1 MKVDFSKYPFT
12 VSLNDYMVAVHK
24 YVVDLDS
31 LLENKNIVNLAIKR
45 IESAIKGKVFDGRAL
60 STDDLVISFHIA
72 VLLIKKINSRWLQ
85 SRFAN
90 FEAERSY
97 RFLQEEDSLSLM
109 NVLRV
114 SGINVGK
121 PRKELRILVGYTR
134 GGREVYDTYD
144 FIVAFQDYLRYTRR
158 FWGESKWK
166 LVNRLVS
173 GGFVYIR
180 RDELVRLGKE
190 VFYAKITDIF
200 DKTGLVPIQTLESL
214 AEKVKQL
221 IPEKYSDTGGLRGL
235 SLTGKGRKVV
245 VEALPPCIKRIYN
258 AMLKGDNLSHHERFA
273 IATFLLAL
281 DVELEYLVDLFRS
294 LPDFN
299 EKITRY
305 QIEHLA
311 GKRGSGRKYSPY
323 NCENMRSRGLCV
335 AECGVKHP
343 LTYYFKELRKL
354 KKEKDRGK
362 TQLTSSKTQR

>member
-1 MKVDFSKYPFT
+1 MKVDFSRYPFL

-24 YVVDLDS
+24 YIVDLDS
-31 LLENKNIVNLAIKR
+31 LLENKSIVNLAVKR
-45 IESAIKGKVFDGRAL
+45 IESAIRGRIFDGRGL

-72 VLLIKKINSRWLQ
+72 VLLIKKVNSRWLQ

-97 RFLQEEDSLSLM
+97 RFLQEEDQRSLM

-114 SGINVGK
+114 SGVNVDK
-121 PRKELRILVGYTR
+121 PRKELRILVGYTK
-134 GGREVYDTYD
+134 GGREVYDAYD
-144 FIVAFQDYLRYTRR
+144 FIIAFQGYVRYTRR
-158 FWGESKWK
+158 FWGEGKWK

-173 GGFVYIR
+173 EGFVYIR
-180 RDELVRLGKE
+180 RDELARLGKE
-190 VFYAKITDIF
+190 VFYAKIMGMF
-200 DKTGLVPIQTLESL
+200 DEIELVPIQTLESL
-214 AEKVKQL
+214 ADKVKQL
-221 IPEKYSDTGGLRGL
+221 IPEKYVETSGLGGL
-235 SLTGKGRKVV
+235 SLTGKTGKVV

-281 DVELEYLVDLFRS
+281 GVDTDYLVNLFRN

-323 NCENMRSRGLCV
+323 NCESMRSRGLCV

-343 LTYYFKELRKL
+343 LTYYFSELRKL
-354 KKEKDRGK
+354 KMEKDRGK
-362 TQLTSSKTQR
+362 TQPASSETQR

>member
-1 MKVDFSKYPFT
+1 MKADFSKYPLL
-12 VSLNDYMVAVHK
+12 VSLNDYMIAVHK

-31 LLENKNIVNLAIKR
+31 LLGNRNITDLAVKR
-45 IESAIKGKVFDGRAL
+45 IESAIKGKVFERRGL

-97 RFLQEEDSLSLM
+97 RFLQGEDSQSLISIM
-109 NVLRV
+109 RV

-121 PRKELRILVGYTR
+121 PLEELKVLIGRTR
-134 GGREVYDTYD
+134 GGREVYDIYD
-144 FIVAFQDYLRYTRR
+144 FVVGFQDYLRYTRR
-158 FWGESKWK
+158 FWGEGKWK

-173 GGFVYIR
+173 RGFVYVK

-190 VFYAKITDIF
+190 VFYSKVMETF
-200 DKTGLVPIQTLESL
+200 DRTHLIPIEALEGLV
-214 AEKVKQL
+214 EKVKAL
-221 IPEKYSDTGGLRGL
+221 IPEKYSDASSLARVLPTGMK
-235 SLTGKGRKVV
+235 GKIV
-245 VEALPPCIKRIYN
+245 VEAFPPCIKRIYN
-258 AMLKGDNLSHHERFA
+258 AMLKGENLSHHERFA

-281 DVELEYLVDLFRS
+281 NTDIEYLINLFRT

-305 QIEHLA
+305 QIEYLA
-311 GKRGSGRKYSPY
+311 GKRGSGRRYSPY

-335 AECGVKHP
+335 AECGVRHP
-343 LTYYFKELRKL
+343 LTYYFNELKKL
-354 KKEKDRGK
+354 KKVQGK
-362 TQLTSSKTQR
+362 TQSASSETQR